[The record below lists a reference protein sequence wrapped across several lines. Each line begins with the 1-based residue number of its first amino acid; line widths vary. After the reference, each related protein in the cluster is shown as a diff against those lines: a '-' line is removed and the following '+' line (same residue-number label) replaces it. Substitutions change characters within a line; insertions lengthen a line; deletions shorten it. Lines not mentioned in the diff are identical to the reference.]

1 MEEPKH
7 EGGYGN
13 LRFVGDSVFE
23 RCRFS
28 CGHSAAPT
36 FCALQ
41 NDTGLQRQQ
50 EHPFGS
56 AFETVGYCQ
65 VRLVVYAGPGANATL
80 NVMGSSDPN
89 VMTGS
94 GAGWVPEREPLS
106 FTGAKNW
113 NGIFLGAVLRHRFVE
128 FFLSTPDKP
137 GVPDIN
143 ASIGGA
149 VIVQASGITPGVE
162 RARWLLHSR
171 GLGWESPE
179 YCPSPEPWKG

>member
-1 MEEPKH
+1 M
-7 EGGYGN
+7 
-13 LRFVGDSVFE
+13 
-23 RCRFS
+23 
-28 CGHSAAPT
+28 
-36 FCALQ
+36 
-41 NDTGLQRQQ
+41 
-50 EHPFGS
+50 
-56 AFETVGYCQ
+56 
-65 VRLVVYAGPGANATL
+65 VYAGPGANATL